1 MTPNSPENP
10 CTVTSHDFSNMV
22 KLLFLKGFRWAFR
35 GPRGRRQRGV
45 RTLVYSSGL
54 SPQQWCWCGFGLLA
68 ECGLMRGGLEQRLDS
83 CSALMSQVRGCG
95 PQTAT
100 LLCGCLMTPAVP
112 AEMAPL
118 RQSSFAPCGEISKQ
132 HLFVTP
138 GSPLD
143 QCS

>member
-1 MTPNSPENP
+1 M
-10 CTVTSHDFSNMV
+10 
-22 KLLFLKGFRWAFR
+22 
-35 GPRGRRQRGV
+35 GV
-45 RTLVYSSGL
+45 STLVYWSGL
-54 SPQQWCWCGFGLLA
+54 SPQRWCWCGFGLLA
-68 ECGLMRGGLEQRLDS
+68 ECGLMRGGLELKLDS

-100 LLCGCLMTPAVP
+100 ALCGCLMTPAVP

-143 QCS
+143 QHSADFGGLRLEALEATATLTRSILGDFILEGFKTSLVELP